1 MHNGMSNRRANGHV
15 ITGAWVG
22 RTVCNNTTALV
33 VTALGA
39 AQFKWKQRKNRVARF
54 VGDETNDLGINEGNL
69 CAKGRFGHGIIHNEN
84 RIQSPLINVGG
95 TFKEV
100 SWDEAIKTIVERV
113 QATINR
119 SGPETVAGIGGEKLT
134 NEENYLFQKLFRGI
148 YGSNQ
153 ITNLGPYESTLCQS
167 VHGPML

>member
-1 MHNGMSNRRANGHV
+1 MSSQERGLA
-15 ITGAWVG
+15 ALFE
-22 RTVCNNTTALV
+22 TTHSTCGYCSWGCTIQV
-33 VTALGA
+33 ET
-39 AQFKWKQRKNRVARF
+39 KKNRVARF
-54 VGDETNDLGINEGNL
+54 VGDETNGLGINEGNL

-84 RIQSPLINVGG
+84 RVQSPLMNVGG

-119 SGPETVAGIGGEKLT
+119 SSPETVAGIGGEKLT

-153 ITNLGPYESTLCQS
+153 ITNLAHMRAPYVNQF
-167 VHGPML
+167 